1 MKSSNHWSLGWNLEV
16 LAGAES
22 VAEHPVTGRP
32 LHDYMAIHELVIGIN
47 GNWFVYAWH
56 ALADCKVSLFA
67 ICTLHGVLEF
77 GIWISLIN
85 Y

>member
-1 MKSSNHWSLGWNLEV
+1 MDI
-16 LAGAES
+16 
-22 VAEHPVTGRP
+22 
-32 LHDYMAIHELVIGIN
+32 DYMAIHELVIGIN